1 MPAGVSWPKYIKF
14 LTAGLLSMMAG
25 SQTIHLIYRPLE
37 GMDVL
42 VQREIERLKPL
53 VVEASHIK
61 KEDG

>member
-1 MPAGVSWPKYIKF
+1 MPAGVSWPKYLKF

-42 VQREIERLKPL
+42 VEREIQRLKPL
-53 VVEASHIK
+53 VEASHVK